1 MPDTI
6 TTMDLIRHGEPVG
19 GHKYRGQLD
28 DPLSEKGWMQM
39 RTAVGDHCPWHV
51 IVSST
56 LSRCAAFAS
65 ELAQRHSVP
74 LELDARLME
83 IGFGAWEGRTAAA
96 APGILPP
103 AALAEPFAGA
113 LPCAAE
119 VAPLD
124 PALLKRFWSDPLNNV
139 PPGAELMTVFRD
151 RVIAAWEDSLV
162 RHSGKHI
169 LIVGHAGVIRMVV
182 RHVLDM
188 PLERMFRLAVPNAG
202 ITRIRIESDGEQS
215 LPTLLFH
222 AGAL

>member
-6 TTMDLIRHGEPVG
+6 TTIDLIRHGEPVG
-19 GHKYRGQLD
+19 GNKYRGQLD

-65 ELAQRHSVP
+65 ELAQRHALP
-74 LELDARLME
+74 LELDVRLME
-83 IGFGAWEGRTAAA
+83 IGFGEWEGRTAA
-96 APGILPP
+96 
-103 AALAEPFAGA
+103 
-113 LPCAAE
+113 E
-119 VAPLD
+119 VAAQD
-124 PALLKRFWSDPLNNV
+124 PTLLKRFWSDPLNNI
-139 PPGAELMTVFRD
+139 PPGAELMTAFRD

-188 PLERMFRLAVPNAG
+188 PLERMFRLAAPNAG

>member
-1 MPDTI
+1 
-6 TTMDLIRHGEPVG
+6 
-19 GHKYRGQLD
+19 
-28 DPLSEKGWMQM
+28 M
-39 RTAVGDHCPWHV
+39 RTAVGDHNPWHV

-83 IGFGAWEGRTAAA
+83 IGFGAWEGRTAA
-96 APGILPP
+96 
-103 AALAEPFAGA
+103 
-113 LPCAAE
+113 E
-119 VAPLD
+119 VTAQD

-151 RVIAAWEDSLV
+151 RVIAAWEDNLV